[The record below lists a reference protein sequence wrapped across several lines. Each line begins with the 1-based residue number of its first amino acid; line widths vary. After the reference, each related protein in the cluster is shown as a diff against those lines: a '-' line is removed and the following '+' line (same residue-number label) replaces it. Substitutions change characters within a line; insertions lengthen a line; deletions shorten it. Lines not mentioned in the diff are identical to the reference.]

1 MRTLNK
7 HLRGFSLVE
16 MVVYVGVVALLASV
30 LVATLIPLARAYGD
44 LAVSRDVN
52 ASAYAALDRFVR
64 EARAADAVVVGSSVL
79 GAHPG
84 SVTFTKTDADGVAS
98 TVQFS
103 LVGGTLH
110 ITDGGVDLGPL
121 THSSVTVENLVFRY
135 AASGSGKMA
144 SVEVTLSGEH
154 GRAVKVAPFS
164 AGAVLRGSY
173 SGSL

>member
-1 MRTLNK
+1 MCVLGKNS
-7 HLRGFSLVE
+7 RGFSLVE

-64 EARAADAVVVGSSVL
+64 EARAADAVVTGSSVL
-79 GAHPG
+79 GVHPG
-84 SVTFTKTDADGVAS
+84 SITFTKTDANGVAS
-98 TVQFS
+98 NVQFS

-110 ITDGGVDLGPL
+110 LTEGGVDLGPL
-121 THSSVTVENLVFRY
+121 THSSVTVENLIFRY

-144 SVEVTLSGEH
+144 SVEMTLSGER